1 MTRLLSAAI
10 YCGRPSCAL
19 EVCSGGRF
27 AVWCCFSPVSFCSLE
42 VCSGGVLRCRFAA
55 SRNTRISLPY
65 HRRGGVMHRGGLKTH
80 RVPQEGVFGTEY
92 LSRTVEAYFEH
103 RVPLKTRRVPQ
114 EPFYGTARRFCTG
127 EAPFRYRI
135 FKLIRVAQFGGC

>member
-1 MTRLLSAAI
+1 
-10 YCGRPSCAL
+10 
-19 EVCSGGRF
+19 
-27 AVWCCFSPVSFCSLE
+27 
-42 VCSGGVLRCRFAA
+42 
-55 SRNTRISLPY
+55 
-65 HRRGGVMHRGGLKTH
+65 MHRGPLKTH

-135 FKLIRVAQFGGC
+135 FKLIRVAQFGGCCEELFAEQSAAAAAEELRT

>member
-1 MTRLLSAAI
+1 MVVLQPPATHGYPFRTT
-10 YCGRPSCAL
+10 GGEGSCT
-19 EVCSGGRF
+19 G
-27 AVWCCFSPVSFCSLE
+27 
-42 VCSGGVLRCRFAA
+42 
-55 SRNTRISLPY
+55 
-65 HRRGGVMHRGGLKTH
+65 GGLKTH